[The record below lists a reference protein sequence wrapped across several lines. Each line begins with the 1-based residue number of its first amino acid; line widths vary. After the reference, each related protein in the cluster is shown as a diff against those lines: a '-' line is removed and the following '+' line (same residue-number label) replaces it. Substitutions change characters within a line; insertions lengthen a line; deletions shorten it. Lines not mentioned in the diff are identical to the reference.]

1 MKITKRLAS
10 WAEGTGVKITKR
22 LASWAETG
30 AKLWAA
36 YWLLILGSFLILGSV
51 LLKWVQYPISSNL
64 SGLKLPLFHD
74 TGVIPHVAL
83 LSFGAL
89 GIVVL
94 IAGVVLLRFFA
105 SALSLAAAVL
115 ITLCVLTPAHIA
127 FQQPMMLRHLIDEL
141 QATPWHNIFRKEY
154 LPQNYGSPE
163 VLPHQLILYTA
174 SGRLLAAYSFLR
186 LGWTCFALG
195 SLLVAVYA
203 IRCLPDGKMAIG
215 LALVCLPVSTLAIVS
230 TPPIIGQHYF
240 NRASIAK
247 ARGYNQEAI
256 ANYRSAMKW
265 DAWHAQ
271 DIGLYATIGD
281 LQKQSGIENNSP
293 ERHISRALELQTAHE
308 YEQAIFEFSRAAE
321 AGGALAVAVR
331 RESAKTRIA
340 LGLALY
346 QAGGIGG
353 AVTSWQLAL
362 ADDPTQEVYVLPY
375 LARGYFGLA
384 RYEAALQTVNRLV
397 KIIADHSSMVADVY
411 SLGGD
416 CYAKLGRDADARH
429 YYNLSYAAD
438 WIVNYWALTRLA
450 GE

>member
-1 MKITKRLAS
+1 MKITKRPTS
-10 WAEGTGVKITKR
+10 WAETGVKITKR

-30 AKLWAA
+30 AKFWAA

-51 LLKWVQYPISSNL
+51 FLKWVQYPISSNL
-64 SGLKLPLFHD
+64 SGLELPLLHD
-74 TGVIPHVAL
+74 TGIIPHVAL
-83 LSFGAL
+83 LSFGAV
-89 GIVVL
+89 GIVVS
-94 IAGVVLLRFFA
+94 IAGVVLLRFFV
-105 SALSLAAAVL
+105 SALSLAAAIL

-127 FQQPMMLRHLIDEL
+127 FQQPMMLRHLTDEL
-141 QATPWHNIFRKEY
+141 QAMPSHKVFTKDY
-154 LPQNYGSPE
+154 LPKNYGSPE
-163 VLPHQLILYTA
+163 VVPNQLILYTA
-174 SGRLLAAYSFLR
+174 SGRLLAAFSFLR

-203 IRCLPDGKMAIG
+203 MRRLPDGKMATG
-215 LALVCLPVSTLAIVS
+215 LALVCLPVGALTIVL

-240 NRASIAK
+240 TSGSIAK
-247 ARGYNQEAI
+247 ARGHNQEAI
-256 ANYRSAMKW
+256 ADYRKAMKW

-293 ERHISRALELQTAHE
+293 ERHISRALELQKANE
-308 YEQAIFEFSRAAE
+308 YEQAIFEFSRTAE
-321 AGGALAVAVR
+321 AGGALAAAVR

-346 QAGGIGG
+346 QGGGIGG

-375 LARGYFGLA
+375 LARGYFDLA

-397 KIIADHSSMVADVY
+397 KIIADHSSMVADTY

-438 WIVNYWALTRLA
+438 WIVNYWAISRLA

>member
-1 MKITKRLAS
+1 MKRTKRLAS
-10 WAEGTGVKITKR
+10 LAETGVKITKR

-36 YWLLILGSFLILGSV
+36 YWLLILASFLILGSAF
-51 LLKWVQYPISSNL
+51 LKWVQYPMTSNL
-64 SGLKLPLFHD
+64 SGLELPLFHD
-74 TGVIPHVAL
+74 TGVIPHVSL

-94 IAGVVLLRFFA
+94 IAGVVLLRFFV
-105 SALSLAAAVL
+105 SALSLAAAIL

-127 FQQPMMLRHLIDEL
+127 FQQPMMLRHLTDEH
-141 QATPWHNIFRKEY
+141 QAMPWHKIFTKDY
-154 LPQNYGSPE
+154 LPANYGSPE
-163 VLPHQLILYTA
+163 VVPNRLILYTA
-174 SGRLLAAYSFLR
+174 SGRLLTAFSFLR

-195 SLLVAVYA
+195 PLLVAVYA
-203 IRCLPDGKMAIG
+203 MRRLPDGKMATG
-215 LALVCLPVSTLAIVS
+215 LALVWLPVGALALVI
-230 TPPIIGQHYF
+230 TPPIIGQHYL
-240 NRASIAK
+240 NGGSIAK
-247 ARGYNQEAI
+247 ARGHNQEAI
-256 ANYRSAMKW
+256 ADYRKAMKW

-271 DIGLYATIGD
+271 DIALYATIGD

-293 ERHISRALELQTAHE
+293 ERHISRALELQKANE
-308 YEQAIFEFSRAAE
+308 YEPAIFEFSRAAE
-321 AGGALAVAVR
+321 AGGALAAAVR

-346 QAGGIGG
+346 QGGGIGG

-375 LARGYFGLA
+375 LARGYFDLA

-397 KIIADHSSMVADVY
+397 KIIADHSSVVADVY

-429 YYNLSYAAD
+429 YYNLSYAKD
-438 WIVNYWALTRLA
+438 WVVNYWAISRLA